1 MYLDSTQIVPLC
13 HSLRA
18 GRATSKCLFA
28 GDEVEP
34 VVPEQQPDLV
44 HDLGGRGHPQQ
55 GPALAELET
64 KVTIKDRAHI
74 CPNITK
80 YICGEKT
87 VMWRNFSFLY
97 RIWTIYGVLSKF
109 MPFCSKSMWR
119 KICAEKICVEKKW
132 QIWGL
137 IKDSI
142 YWKLFLFLCF
152 CWGWLYLMNV

>member
-1 MYLDSTQIVPLC
+1 MYLGSIQIDPSC

-18 GRATSKCLFA
+18 GRATSKCLFS

-74 CPNITK
+74 CHK
-80 YICGEKT
+80 YHQ
-87 VMWRNFSFLY
+87 
-97 RIWTIYGVLSKF
+97 IYL
-109 MPFCSKSMWR
+109 WR
-119 KICAEKICVEKKW
+119 KNCHVEKF
-132 QIWGL
+132 QL
-137 IKDSI
+137 SI
-142 YWKLFLFLCF
+142 QNLNNLWSFIEVYAVFVPNLREEKFVRRKSVWRK
-152 CWGWLYLMNV
+152 NDK

>member
-1 MYLDSTQIVPLC
+1 MYLDSIQIVPLC

-18 GRATSKCLFA
+18 GRATSKCLLT

-97 RIWTIYGVLSKF
+97 RI
-109 MPFCSKSMWR
+109 
-119 KICAEKICVEKKW
+119 
-132 QIWGL
+132 
-137 IKDSI
+137 
-142 YWKLFLFLCF
+142 
-152 CWGWLYLMNV
+152 